1 MHFIILYVV
10 MAVFTGFKASDQFN
24 KQFPGETTPKGALK
38 NIVMFWPWYWWDFF
52 KGKDMAEHWWD
63 QD

>member
-1 MHFIILYVV
+1 
-10 MAVFTGFKASDQFN
+10 MAIFTGFKASDQFN